1 MEEQK
6 QFKERKAL
14 IKKLNIERQIEK
26 VQDVKG
32 LKGKISTR
40 EKAILTRIV
49 EAEATD
55 KDMKSKILVANVI
68 INRVRSKEF
77 PNTIEQVVFQ
87 RTNGSVQFS
96 PTADGRY
103 NSVTIKAST
112 RESVERALEGEDYSE
127 GALYFVEKTMANPR
141 NVSWFDRALT
151 KLFTY
156 QGHSFYK

>member
-1 MEEQK
+1 
-6 QFKERKAL
+6 
-14 IKKLNIERQIEK
+14 
-26 VQDVKG
+26 
-32 LKGKISTR
+32 
-40 EKAILTRIV
+40 
-49 EAEATD
+49 
-55 KDMKSKILVANVI
+55 MKSKILVANVI

>member
-1 MEEQK
+1 MSK
-6 QFKERKAL
+6 ASKEKYL
-14 IKKLNIERQIEK
+14 Q
-26 VQDVKG
+26 
-32 LKGKISTR
+32 

-68 INRVRSKEF
+68 LNRVRSKEF

-112 RESVERALEGEDYSE
+112 RESVERALEEKTTQR
-127 GALYFVEKTMANPR
+127 ALYILWKRQWRIQEMCPG
-141 NVSWFDRALT
+141 LT
-151 KLFTY
+151 
-156 QGHSFYK
+156 GR

>member
-1 MEEQK
+1 
-6 QFKERKAL
+6 
-14 IKKLNIERQIEK
+14 EK

-68 INRVRSKEF
+68 LNRVRSKEF

-96 PTADGRY
+96 P
-103 NSVTIKAST
+103 
-112 RESVERALEGEDYSE
+112 
-127 GALYFVEKTMANPR
+127 
-141 NVSWFDRALT
+141 
-151 KLFTY
+151 
-156 QGHSFYK
+156 